1 MTMQTNQQLEK
12 SSVNF
17 SPNLLQVEKDY
28 ILDNRSKKI
37 AEYEHIEVEKYCR
50 EIVLKAFMD
59 TGQAKVD
66 NSLLKLITTSLINET
81 LPYKNKISPLGLRQA
96 IEKGIRREFGDY
108 YGINSVS
115 FNHFLKSY
123 INSEDRANAII
134 KQREHENK
142 LIQERKEVENMDAAK
157 NFTLYCFD
165 KYKTSGVLYDPAN
178 VAYDW
183 LKEKGLIKNFT
194 KELKESIMMEAE
206 TRVRDFRLNGQNKGV
221 PASRE
226 ILDRIAARKEKK
238 PTFEE
243 EVLILCKQMHL
254 RIIFDELT
262 LEQIEQA
269 K

>member
-1 MTMQTNQQLEK
+1 MKEQTDLTLEK
-12 SSVNF
+12 SLVKF
-17 SPNLLQVEKDY
+17 SPNLIQVEKDY
-28 ILDNRSKKI
+28 ITDYKSKNLSNYTEKQI
-37 AEYEHIEVEKYCR
+37 YEFCEDLV
-50 EIVLKAFMD
+50 VKAYLD
-59 TGQAKVD
+59 TGQIKVEKKIVELMAE
-66 NSLLKLITTSLINET
+66 SL
-81 LPYKNKISPLGLRQA
+81 YKEAFKYNNKISPFGLKQA

-165 KYKTSGVLYDPAN
+165 KYKTSEVLYDPAN